1 MRKWQQNLVRSAMVL
16 IVQTV
21 ATKVDY
27 RLFNQSASR
36 RSRTK

>member
-16 IVQTV
+16 IVQMV
-21 ATKVDY
+21 ATKAVY

>member
-1 MRKWQQNLVRSAMVL
+1 MRKWQQNLVRSAMVF

-21 ATKVDY
+21 TTKAVY

-36 RSRTK
+36 RRRTK